1 MQWMA
6 WTLPTAVFFVAI
18 GLALL
23 LLTLLEIYRPT
34 VPRRG
39 FLPMVTTRGDRF
51 FVSLLVTAYLHVL
64 FLAFSDGPVLVA
76 SVTSLCAAVCLM
88 RWG

>member
-6 WTLPTAVFFVAI
+6 WTAPTAIFFIAI

-23 LLTLLEIYRPT
+23 LLTLLEVYRPT

-39 FLPMVTTRGDRF
+39 FLPLITTRGDRF
-51 FVSLLVTAYLHVL
+51 FISLLVTAYLHVA

-76 SVTSLCAAVCLM
+76 SVISCCAAFCLM